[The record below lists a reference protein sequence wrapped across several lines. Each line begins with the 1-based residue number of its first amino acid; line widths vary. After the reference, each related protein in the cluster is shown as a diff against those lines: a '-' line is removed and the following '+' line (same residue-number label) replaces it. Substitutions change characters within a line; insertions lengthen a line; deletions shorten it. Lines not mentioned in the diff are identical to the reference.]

1 MCGIAG
7 FIALASGPFDPQ
19 VARSMAQRLRH
30 RGPDD
35 EGLWFD
41 PATGVALAQRRL
53 SIIDLSPQGH
63 QPMVSPRGRFVI
75 TFNGEIYNYR
85 DIRQALDAETAIA
98 WRGHSDTEVLVAAIE
113 HWGLRPA
120 LERLVGMFAFAV
132 WDREERTLSLARD
145 RLGEKPLY
153 YGRAGK
159 AFAFASELKAFRAL
173 PGWSPEID
181 RGALALL
188 LRHDYIP
195 APYAIY
201 EGIAK
206 LRPGHLL
213 TFRPDDGGEPGIAA
227 YWDVNAVA
235 ARAAAAPFTG
245 SRDDAADGVEAL
257 LRQSI
262 AGQMVAD
269 VPVGAFLS
277 GGIDSSLVTALMQS
291 LSTRPVRTF
300 TIGFEQAAFNE
311 AEHAKTI
318 ARHLGTDH
326 TELYVSDREA
336 EAVVPMLPGIYCE
349 PFGDSSQIP
358 TYLVSTLARQ
368 HVTVSLSGDG
378 GDELFSG
385 YDRYVDVARILGRI
399 PAALRR
405 PLGALAAL
413 PPPAAYDRLASIMGP
428 VLPARLRT
436 RTGERIHRA
445 AGLLSRNGGD
455 DLYLAICSHCDPRE
469 AVLGGSEP
477 PTAFTGLDMLPRRPG
492 SIERMM
498 HIDLLSYL
506 PDDIL
511 VKVDRAAMAVSLE
524 TRVPMLD
531 HRLVEFAL
539 SLPIEVLRSEG
550 RSKWPLRHVLGKY
563 VPREMFERPKMG
575 FGVPLADWLRGS
587 LRDWAEALLDERRL
601 RAEGLLDAAWVR
613 KHWEVFLAG
622 QSSSLYVLW
631 NILMFE
637 AWYEAS
643 RAEWSA
649 EAA

>member
-7 FIALASGPFDPQ
+7 FIALGSGSFDPE
-19 VARSMAQRLRH
+19 VARAMALRLRH

-35 EGLWFD
+35 EGLWSD
-41 PATGVALAQRRL
+41 PANGVALAQRRL
-53 SIIDLSPQGH
+53 SIVDLSPHGH
-63 QPMVSPRGRFVI
+63 QPMLSPRGRFVI
-75 TFNGEIYNYR
+75 TFNGEIYNHR
-85 DIRQALDAETAIA
+85 DIRQDLDAETAIA

-113 HWGLRPA
+113 HWGLGPA

-132 WDREERTLSLARD
+132 WDREARTLSLARD
-145 RLGEKPLY
+145 RMGEKPLY
-153 YGRAGK
+153 YGRAGR

-173 PGWSPEID
+173 PGWAPEID

-213 TFRPDDGGEPGIAA
+213 TFRPGDGAAPAVEA
-227 YWDVNAVA
+227 YWDLNAVA
-235 ARAAAAPFTG
+235 RRAAAAPFAG
-245 SRDDAADGVEAL
+245 GRDAAAEGVEAL

-291 LSTRPVRTF
+291 LSSHPVRTF

-311 AEHAKTI
+311 AGYAKEI

-326 TELYVSDREA
+326 TELTVTDREA
-336 EAVVPMLPGIYCE
+336 EAVVPRLPEIYCE
-349 PFGDSSQIP
+349 PFADSSQIP
-358 TYLVSTLARQ
+358 TFLVSRLARQ

-399 PAALRR
+399 PAPLRR
-405 PLGALAAL
+405 AIGGLAAM
-413 PPPAAYDRLASIMGP
+413 PSPGAYDRLAAVMGP
-428 VLPARLRT
+428 VLPARLRK

-445 AGLLSRNGGD
+445 AGLLSRQGDD
-455 DLYLAICSHCDPRE
+455 DLYLAICSHCEPGE
-469 AVLGGSEP
+469 AVRDGAEP
-477 PTAFTGLDMLPRRPG
+477 PTAFTGLDALPRKPG

-524 TRVPMLD
+524 TRVPLLD

-539 SLPIEVLRSEG
+539 SLPIEVLRSDG
-550 RSKWPLRHVLGKY
+550 QSKWPLRHILAKS
-563 VPREMFERPKMG
+563 VPRAMFERPKMG
-575 FGVPLADWLRGS
+575 FGVPLGDWLRGS

-601 RAEGLLDAAWVR
+601 RAEGLLDASWVR
-613 KHWEVFLAG
+613 TRWTEFLAG
-622 QSSSLYVLW
+622 RAGNLYVLW
-631 NILMFE
+631 TILMFE
-637 AWYEAS
+637 AWYEQS

-649 EAA
+649 AA

>member
-7 FIALASGPFDPQ
+7 FIALGSGPFDPE
-19 VARSMAQRLRH
+19 VARAMALRLRH

-35 EGLWFD
+35 EGLWSD

-53 SIIDLSPQGH
+53 SIVDLSPHGH
-63 QPMVSPRGRFVI
+63 QPMLSPRGRFVI

-85 DIRQALDAETAIA
+85 EIRQALDAETAIA

-113 HWGLRPA
+113 HWGLRAA

-132 WDREERTLSLARD
+132 WDREARTLSLARD
-145 RLGEKPLY
+145 RMGEKPLY
-153 YGRAGK
+153 YGRAGG

-173 PGWSPEID
+173 PGWAPEID

-206 LRPGHLL
+206 LRPGHVL
-213 TFRPDDGGEPGIAA
+213 TFRPGDGAAPDVVA
-227 YWDVNAVA
+227 YWDLNAVA
-235 ARAAAAPFTG
+235 RRAAAAPFTG
-245 SRDDAADGVEAL
+245 SREEAADGVEAL

-277 GGIDSSLVTALMQS
+277 GGIDSSVVTALMQS

-311 AEHAKTI
+311 AEHAK
-318 ARHLGTDH
+318 AVASHLGTDH
-326 TELYVSDREA
+326 TELYVTDREA
-336 EAVVPMLPGIYCE
+336 EAVVPKLPDIYCE
-349 PFGDSSQIP
+349 PFADSSQIP
-358 TYLVSTLARQ
+358 TFLVSALARQ

-399 PAALRR
+399 PR
-405 PLGALAAL
+405 PLRHAIGGLAAM
-413 PPPAAYDRLASIMGP
+413 PSPAAYDRLAALMGP
-428 VLPARLRT
+428 VLPARLRK

-445 AGLLSRNGGD
+445 ADLLSRQGDD
-455 DLYLAICSHCDPRE
+455 DLYLAICSHCEPGE
-469 AVLGGSEP
+469 AVPGGAEP
-477 PTAFTGLDMLPRRPG
+477 PTAFTGLDALPRRPG

-539 SLPIEVLRSEG
+539 SLPIDMLRSDG
-550 RSKWPLRHVLGKY
+550 RSKWPLRHILAKS
-563 VPREMFERPKMG
+563 VPRALFERPKMG
-575 FGVPLADWLRGS
+575 FGVPLGDWLRGS

-601 RAEGLLDAAWVR
+601 RAEGLLDVAWVR
-613 KHWEVFLAG
+613 ARWTEFLAG
-622 QSSSLYVLW
+622 RNSNLYVLW
-631 NILMFE
+631 SILMFE
-637 AWYEAS
+637 AWYEQS

-649 EAA
+649 AAA

>member
-7 FIALASGPFDPQ
+7 FIALGSGPFDPE
-19 VARSMAQRLRH
+19 VARAMALRLRH

-35 EGLWFD
+35 EGLWSD

-53 SIIDLSPQGH
+53 SIVDLSPHGH
-63 QPMVSPRGRFVI
+63 QPMVSPRGRFII
-75 TFNGEIYNYR
+75 TFNGEIYNHR
-85 DIRQALDAETAIA
+85 DIRKDLDAKTAIA

-113 HWGLRPA
+113 HWGLRPTLA
-120 LERLVGMFAFAV
+120 RLVGMFAFAV

-145 RLGEKPLY
+145 RMGEKPLY

-173 PGWSPEID
+173 PGWAPEID

-206 LRPGHLL
+206 LRPGHVL
-213 TFRPDDGGEPGIAA
+213 TFRPGDGAEPGIEA
-227 YWDVNAVA
+227 YWDLNAVA
-235 ARAAAAPFTG
+235 RRAAAAPFAG
-245 SRDDAADGVEAL
+245 SREEAADGVEGL

-277 GGIDSSLVTALMQS
+277 GGIDSSVVTALMQS

-311 AEHAKTI
+311 AEHAKAV

-326 TELYVSDREA
+326 TELYVTDREA
-336 EAVVPMLPGIYCE
+336 EAVVPRLPDIYSE
-349 PFGDSSQIP
+349 PFADSSQIP
-358 TYLVSTLARQ
+358 TFLVSSLARQ

-399 PAALRR
+399 PR
-405 PLGALAAL
+405 PLRHAIGGLAAL
-413 PPPAAYDRLASIMGP
+413 PSPAAYDRLAALMGP
-428 VLPARLRT
+428 VLPARLRK

-445 AGLLSRNGGD
+445 AGLLSRQGDD
-455 DLYLAICSHCDPRE
+455 DLYLAICSHAEPGE
-469 AVLGGSEP
+469 AVRGGAEP
-477 PTAFTGLDMLPRRPG
+477 PTAFTGLDDLPRRPG

-539 SLPIEVLRSEG
+539 SLPIEVLRSER
-550 RSKWPLRHVLGKY
+550 RSKWPLRHILAKS
-563 VPREMFERPKMG
+563 VPRAMFERPKMG
-575 FGVPLADWLRGS
+575 FGVPLGDWLRGS

-601 RAEGLLDAAWVR
+601 RAEELLDAAWVR
-613 KHWEVFLAG
+613 TRWTEFLSG
-622 QSSSLYVLW
+622 RNGNLYVLW
-631 NILMFE
+631 TILMFE
-637 AWYEAS
+637 AWYEQS
-643 RAEWSA
+643 RAEWN
-649 EAA
+649 AAAA